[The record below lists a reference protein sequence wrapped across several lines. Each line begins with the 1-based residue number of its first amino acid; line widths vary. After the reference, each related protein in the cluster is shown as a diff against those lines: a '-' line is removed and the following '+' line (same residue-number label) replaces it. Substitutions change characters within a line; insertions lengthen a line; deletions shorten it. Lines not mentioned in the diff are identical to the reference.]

1 MVPVKKPD
9 GRTVQFK
16 IEPIVRYMIKRIT
29 TAEHASMEED
39 ILQAATIDDARQTAR
54 ALTIFERD
62 NPEDAYAKVLD
73 FGDVEVH

>member
-9 GRTVQFK
+9 GRTVRFV
-16 IEPIVRYMIKRIT
+16 IEPIPRYQIKRIT
-29 TAEHASMEED
+29 ASEDARTEED

-62 NPEDAYAKVLD
+62 NPNDAYAKVLD
-73 FGDVEVH
+73 FGDVEIH